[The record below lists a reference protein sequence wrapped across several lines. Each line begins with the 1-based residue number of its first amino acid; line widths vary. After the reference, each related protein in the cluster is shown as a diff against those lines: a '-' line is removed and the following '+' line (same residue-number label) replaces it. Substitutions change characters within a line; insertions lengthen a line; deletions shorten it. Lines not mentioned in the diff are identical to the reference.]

1 MPSASASGHSF
12 ADKSC
17 INRLQ
22 KEYRAL
28 LRDPVPD
35 IIAHPCEKSILEWH
49 YVLKGSPESPY
60 EGGVYHGKVVFPS
73 EYPYVILLFFAFFLL
88 VGLCL
93 GFLYGAIP
101 KLRSFCAPLLNS
113 LLPFLYPILHPA
125 IFPYDVSNYR
135 YKPPAIYVLTPNGRF
150 ATSTRLC
157 LSMSDFHPETWNPMW
172 SVASIL
178 NGLRSF
184 MYEEAPTAG
193 SITASTAE
201 RRRLAAKSLRHNVAN
216 ATFRK
221 LFPEWVEEQQ
231 RRDEQAKAAAEANAQ
246 NGGAQG
252 AVNSDAREQ
261 VGPNAVAVA
270 LGDALQHNSLVRMAV
285 FVALLAVLLVPLIVG
300 DV

>member
-1 MPSASASGHSF
+1 
-12 ADKSC
+12 
-17 INRLQ
+17 
-22 KEYRAL
+22 
-28 LRDPVPD
+28 
-35 IIAHPCEKSILEWH
+35 
-49 YVLKGSPESPY
+49 
-60 EGGVYHGKVVFPS
+60 
-73 EYPYVILLFFAFFLL
+73 
-88 VGLCL
+88 
-93 GFLYGAIP
+93 
-101 KLRSFCAPLLNS
+101 
-113 LLPFLYPILHPA
+113 
-125 IFPYDVSNYR
+125 
-135 YKPPAIYVLTPNGRF
+135 
-150 ATSTRLC
+150 
-157 LSMSDFHPETWNPMW
+157 MSDFHPETWNPMW

>member
-73 EYPYVILLFFAFFLL
+73 EYP
-88 VGLCL
+88 
-93 GFLYGAIP
+93 
-101 KLRSFCAPLLNS
+101 
-113 LLPFLYPILHPA
+113 
-125 IFPYDVSNYR
+125 